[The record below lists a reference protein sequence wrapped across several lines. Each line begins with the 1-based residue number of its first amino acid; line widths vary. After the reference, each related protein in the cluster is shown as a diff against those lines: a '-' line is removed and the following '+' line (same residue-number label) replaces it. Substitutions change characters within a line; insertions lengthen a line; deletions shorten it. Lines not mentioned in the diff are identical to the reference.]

1 MHPRDDT
8 ARADVTALSN
18 VILASGS
25 PRRRELLAAAG
36 VAFMVMIP
44 AIDDADA
51 PADGRD
57 PERFVMSLA
66 WFKARQVLADAVIRF
81 GSDGPRWI
89 LAADTMCVA
98 GGAVIGKPADARDAA
113 RMVRGFVGATHDVV
127 TGMCVLDRRSGGRR
141 IFVDTARVTLGDLSD
156 AAIADYAASGAWRG
170 KAGGYNYAERLTAGW
185 PLQCVGDP
193 ETVMGLPTRLI
204 LPALGMRGAS

>member
-1 MHPRDDT
+1 MHLLDDT
-8 ARADVTALSN
+8 AMADGTAVSN
-18 VILASGS
+18 VVLASGS

-36 VAFMVMIP
+36 VSFIVMIP

-51 PADGRD
+51 PADDRD

-66 WFKARQVLADAVIRF
+66 WFKARQVLADASVRF
-81 GSDGPRWI
+81 GSAGPRWI

-98 GGAVIGKPADARDAA
+98 GGAVIGKPADAQDAA
-113 RMVRGFVGATHDVV
+113 RMVRGFVGTTHEVV
-127 TGMCVLDRRSGGRR
+127 TGMCVLDRRTGARR

-170 KAGGYNYAERLTAGW
+170 KAGGYNYAERLAAGW

>member
-1 MHPRDDT
+1 MHPLDDT
-8 ARADVTALSN
+8 AMADGIAVSN

-36 VAFMVMIP
+36 VSFIVMIP

-51 PADGRD
+51 PADDRD

-66 WFKARQVLADAVIRF
+66 WFKARQVLADAAARF
-81 GSDGPRWI
+81 ASDGPRWI

-98 GGAVIGKPADARDAA
+98 DGAVIGKPVDAQEAA
-113 RMVRGFVGATHDVV
+113 RMVRAFVGATHEVV
-127 TGMCVLDRRSGGRR
+127 TGMCVLDRRTGARR
-141 IFVDTARVTLGDLSD
+141 IFADTARVTLGDLSD

-170 KAGGYNYAERLTAGW
+170 KAGGYNYAERVAAGW

-193 ETVMGLPTRLI
+193 ETVMGLPIRLV